1 LATDDVTTAASRR
14 RALQSQI
21 ITDSAQLNS
30 DIQAFAQS
38 FLADPI
44 GSLEGLSSA
53 VASAA
58 GDFNT
63 QI

>member
-1 LATDDVTTAASRR
+1 LATDDVTSAARR

-21 ITDSAQLNS
+21 VADSAQLNA